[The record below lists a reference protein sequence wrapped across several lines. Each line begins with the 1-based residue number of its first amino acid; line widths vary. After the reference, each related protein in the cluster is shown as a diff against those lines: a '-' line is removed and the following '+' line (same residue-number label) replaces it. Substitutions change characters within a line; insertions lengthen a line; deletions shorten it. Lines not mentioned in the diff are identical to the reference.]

1 MVYNFFKRLVDF
13 IGSSIALIIIS
24 PILIIFVLLVKFSS
38 PGPIFYTPER
48 VGKDGKIFKML
59 KFRSM
64 HMYNIKGK
72 WVHAQKYL
80 DINPSLKRKYQKSSF
95 KLKDDP
101 RVTPIG
107 KILRRLSI
115 DEMPQLVNV
124 LKGNMSLVGPR
135 AYQHDELV
143 HQQKVYPKTRKF
155 VKIIL
160 EARPGASGPWQ
171 VSGRSFINFDR
182 RVQMDATYVKKK
194 SILYD
199 IWIIIKTPVAML
211 IGKGAI

>member
-1 MVYNFFKRLVDF
+1 MVYNFFKRLIDF

-24 PILIIFVLLVKFSS
+24 PVLVIFVFLVKFSS

-48 VGKDGKIFKML
+48 VGKDGKIFKMF

-64 HMYNIKGK
+64 RIYNIKGN

-80 DINPSLKRKYQKSSF
+80 EINPSLKRKYQKSSF

>member
-1 MVYNFFKRLVDF
+1 MIYNSFKRLIDF

-64 HMYNIKGK
+64 RMYNIKGN

-107 KILRRLSI
+107 KILRRMSI

-124 LKGNMSLVGPR
+124 VKGEMSLVGPR

-182 RVQMDATYVKKK
+182 RVQMDAIYVKKK

>member
-1 MVYNFFKRLVDF
+1 MIYNSFKRLIDF

-115 DEMPQLVNV
+115 DEMPQLINV
-124 LKGNMSLVGPR
+124 LKGDMSLIGPR

-171 VSGRSFINFDR
+171 VSGRSFINFDQ
-182 RVQMDATYVKKK
+182 RVQMDAIYVKKK

-199 IWIIIKTPVAML
+199 IWIIIKTPIAML

>member
-1 MVYNFFKRLVDF
+1 MIYNSVKRLIDI

-38 PGPIFYTPER
+38 PGPIFYTPQR
-48 VGKDGKIFKML
+48 VGRQGKIFKML

-64 HMYNIKGK
+64 RMYNIKGN

-107 KILRRLSI
+107 KILRRMSI

-124 LKGNMSLVGPR
+124 LKGDMSLVGPR
-135 AYQHDELV
+135 AYQHDELA

-182 RVQMDATYVKKK
+182 RVQMDAIYVKKK

>member
-1 MVYNFFKRLVDF
+1 MF
-13 IGSSIALIIIS
+13 
-24 PILIIFVLLVKFSS
+24 
-38 PGPIFYTPER
+38 
-48 VGKDGKIFKML
+48 

-64 HMYNIKGK
+64 RIYNIKGN

-80 DINPSLKRKYQKSSF
+80 EINPSLKRKYQKSSF

>member
-1 MVYNFFKRLVDF
+1 MVYNFFKRLIDF

-24 PILIIFVLLVKFSS
+24 PVLVIFVFLVKFSS

-48 VGKDGKIFKML
+48 VGKDGKIFKMF

-64 HMYNIKGK
+64 RMYNIKGN

-80 DINPSLKRKYQKSSF
+80 EINPSLKRKYQKSSF

>member
-1 MVYNFFKRLVDF
+1 MVYNFFKRLIDF

-24 PILIIFVLLVKFSS
+24 PVLVIFVFLVKFSS

-48 VGKDGKIFKML
+48 VGKDGKIFKMF

-64 HMYNIKGK
+64 RMYNIKGN

-80 DINPSLKRKYQKSSF
+80 EINPSLKRKYQKSSF

-107 KILRRLSI
+107 KILRRMSI

-124 LKGNMSLVGPR
+124 VKGEMSLVGPR

-171 VSGRSFINFDR
+171 VSGRSFINFDQ
-182 RVQMDATYVKKK
+182 RVQMDAIYVKKK

-199 IWIIIKTPVAML
+199 IWIIIKTPIAML

>member
-1 MVYNFFKRLVDF
+1 MVYNFFIRLVDF

-64 HMYNIKGK
+64 RMYNIKGK

-115 DEMPQLVNV
+115 DEMPQLINV
-124 LKGNMSLVGPR
+124 LKGDMSLIGPR

-182 RVQMDATYVKKK
+182 RVQMDAIYVKKK

-199 IWIIIKTPVAML
+199 IWIIIKTPIAML

>member
-107 KILRRLSI
+107 KILRRMSI

-124 LKGNMSLVGPR
+124 VKGEMSLVGAR

-171 VSGRSFINFDR
+171 VSGRSFINFDQ
-182 RVQMDATYVKKK
+182 RVQMDAIYVKKK

-199 IWIIIKTPVAML
+199 IWIIIKTPIAML

>member
-1 MVYNFFKRLVDF
+1 MVYNFFKRLIDF

-24 PILIIFVLLVKFSS
+24 PVLVIFVFLLKFSS
-38 PGPIFYTPER
+38 PLPIFYTPER
-48 VGKDGKIFKML
+48 VGKDGKIFKMF

-64 HMYNIKGK
+64 RMYNIKGN

-80 DINPSLKRKYQKSSF
+80 EINPSLKRKYQKSSF

>member
-107 KILRRLSI
+107 KILRRMSI

-124 LKGNMSLVGPR
+124 VKGEMSLVGPR
-135 AYQHDELV
+135 AYQHDELT

-182 RVQMDATYVKKK
+182 RVQMDAIYVKKK

-199 IWIIIKTPVAML
+199 NWIIIKTPIAML